1 VTSRPTPQISLVI
14 PIYNEAKSIVT
25 LLAQVRSAMTPLAR
39 AYEVLVVDDGS
50 EDESWEIV
58 AGLHD
63 TYPELIGLRLSRNFG
78 QTAALMAG
86 IDISQGEIVVTMDGD
101 LQNDPADIP
110 RMIEKIEEGYE
121 IVSGWRRNRQD
132 KLLTRR
138 LPSILA
144 NLVAR
149 KVTGLP
155 IHDQGCSLKAYR
167 GDVVRSISLYS
178 DFHRFVV
185 PLTQVG
191 GARLTEV
198 ETNHR
203 PREFGRSK
211 YGLGR
216 TLRVI
221 ADLTT
226 LTMITRF
233 SHRILLWFLFFASV
247 PLLLAI
253 AASVWTTSVFLQPPP
268 RAILVPT
275 GSCIL
280 LIQSVLTIVAYA
292 LLADHIHYLA
302 PRKTARE
309 QGLMATMYNPSDAE
323 STIVLIRTEGAVPQ
337 SRQSAESSHA

>member
-1 VTSRPTPQISLVI
+1 MTSGSTPYISLVV
-14 PIYNEAKSIVT
+14 PIYNEADSIAP
-25 LLAQVRSAMTPLAR
+25 LLEQVRSALAPLDKT
-39 AYEVLVVDDGS
+39 YEVLLVDDGS
-50 EDESWEIV
+50 VDESWANI
-58 AGLHD
+58 AGLRE
-63 TYPELIGLRLSRNFG
+63 TYPELIGLRLSKNFG

-86 IDISQGEIVVTMDGD
+86 IDISKGEVVVTMDGD

-110 RMIEKIEEGYE
+110 KLVAKLEEGYE
-121 IVSGWRRNRQD
+121 IVSGWRRRRQD

-149 KVTGLP
+149 KVTGLT

-185 PLTQVG
+185 PLTQTG

-216 TLRVI
+216 TMRVI

-233 SHRILLWFLFFASV
+233 SHRLLLWFLFFAAG
-247 PLLLAI
+247 PMLLAI
-253 AASVWTTSVFLQPPP
+253 AAMFWTASVFVQPPP
-268 RAILVPT
+268 RAMLVPT
-275 GSCIL
+275 GSVIL
-280 LIQSVLTIVAYA
+280 LIQSVLTILAYA
-292 LLADHIHYLA
+292 LLADHIQHLA

-309 QGLMATMYNPSDAE
+309 QGILATTYDPTDAE
-323 STIVLIRTEGAVPQ
+323 STIVLIRTDSVVPQ
-337 SRQSAESSHA
+337 NSRADD